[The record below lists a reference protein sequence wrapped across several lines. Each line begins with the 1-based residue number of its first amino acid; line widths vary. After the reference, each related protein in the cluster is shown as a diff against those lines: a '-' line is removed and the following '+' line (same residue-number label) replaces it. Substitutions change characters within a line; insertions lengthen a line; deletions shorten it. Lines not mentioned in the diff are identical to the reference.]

1 MTKPLA
7 LSALVL
13 AAAATF
19 AQPASA
25 ELPCHDFT
33 MTVPE
38 CTAPLRHKLEDLCVP
53 AVGC

>member
-19 AQPASA
+19 ATPASA
-25 ELPCHDFT
+25 ELPCRDFT
-33 MTVPE
+33 MTVPQ
-38 CTAPLRHKLEDLCVP
+38 CTEPLRHKLETLCVP
-53 AVGC
+53 LGGC